1 VAHSSS
7 AKKRIKQNEVHRLRN
22 RRRKDAVKD
31 AVRVYEDALSAGAA
45 DKAAE
50 ALKGVYK
57 NIDRTADQGTMHKK
71 TAARRKSR
79 LAKRLNKIAAVAK

>member
-7 AKKRIKQNEVHRLRN
+7 AKKRIRQNETHRLRN

-31 AVRVYEDALSAGAA
+31 AVRTYEDALSAGAA
-45 DKAAE
+45 DKAAS
-50 ALKGVYK
+50 ALKDVYK
-57 NIDRTADQGTMHKK
+57 KLDRTADQGTMHKK

-79 LAKRLNKIAAVAK
+79 LAKRLNKLAAVK